1 MPGAQR
7 TVGLTLQSVPLGWS
21 LTGAGRVWAG
31 PPGYP
36 SEPGAQCPEPVH
48 PGPLLAEGPAVSG
61 TQLALRS
68 VRGRDCLW
76 GFLKQP
82 RMVPMAF
89 HEGNSFHTH
98 RSPPLLAF
106 FWYLS

>member
-1 MPGAQR
+1 MC
-7 TVGLTLQSVPLGWS
+7 GLGLQATPQSLGLSVQSRFTP
-21 LTGAGRVWAG
+21 A
-31 PPGYP
+31 P
-36 SEPGAQCPEPVH
+36 SWQQDQ
-48 PGPLLAEGPAVSG
+48 LVSG
-61 TQLALRS
+61 TQLAPRF

-82 RMVPMAF
+82 PMVPMAF
-89 HEGNSFHTH
+89 HEGNSFHAH